1 MNIFCG
7 AGTNGRKF
15 ISLWKE
21 CGLKVDCFVDNNSE
35 LWGKEIDGVYV
46 KSYKEV
52 TEFPKDSCFYITI
65 KSSVDAVK
73 EQLLSQGIREE
84 QIKDCSRI
92 SKAVGC
98 AIQQPEFNAKIA
110 TVSPIWENDSGRI
123 LFDLQ
128 GGLVLG
134 GVESWSAQTARNL
147 QKSGWETGFLLSGSS
162 AKTTIKDRGDWSKEN
177 LVAVRFHDNMS
188 EYERIACL
196 SSQIAKS
203 GCRNIIVNFIGYN
216 LAAACLVKRN
226 YPDKIR
232 VIAIVHNDEDVY
244 YECYKLFENYID
256 MFLFISQR
264 IKNRML
270 ESGFKEDKLE
280 YLPWEIACEERL
292 IHTYT
297 AFGELLRIGYAG
309 RIELCQKRLD
319 RMISIA
325 KLLKEMRIH
334 FRLEI
339 AGSGSYEE
347 ELQQQIKENGLEDE
361 IQLVGRLNS
370 ADISEFWKRQDIMV
384 SCSDWEGHSI
394 SQGEAMAN
402 GVVPIVTDVSGV
414 RDDITDGENGFI
426 VEVGSVEQ
434 IVEKIAYLYEHRE
447 LLPIMGEKAH
457 QTILINN
464 NGKKLERL
472 WQNML
477 M

>member
-15 ISLWKE
+15 IGLWKE
-21 CGLKVDCFVDNNSE
+21 CGLKVDFFVDNNSE
-35 LWGKEIDGVYV
+35 LWGQEIEGVYV
-46 KSYKEV
+46 KSFGEV
-52 TEFPKDSCFYITI
+52 AEFPENTYFYITI
-65 KSSVDAVK
+65 KSSVNAVN
-73 EQLLSQGIREE
+73 EQLLSLGIREE
-84 QIKDCSRI
+84 QIKDSSLI

-98 AIQQPEFNAKIA
+98 AIQQPDFNAKIA

-147 QKSGWETGFLLSGSS
+147 QELGWETGVLLSGLS
-162 AKTTIKDRGDWSKEN
+162 AKTTIKDTGDWSKED

-196 SSQIAKS
+196 SRRIAEA
-203 GCRNIIVNFIGYN
+203 GCRNIIINFIGYN
-216 LAAACLVKRN
+216 LAAACLVKRC
-226 YPDKIR
+226 YPDRIR

-244 YECYKLFENYID
+244 FDCYKLFENYID
-256 MFLFISQR
+256 RFLFISER

-270 ESGFKEDKLE
+270 QSGFKEDKLE
-280 YLPWEIACEERL
+280 YLPWEIACDERL

-297 AFGELLRIGYAG
+297 VSGELLRIGYAG
-309 RIELCQKRLD
+309 RIELRQKRLD
-319 RMISIA
+319 RTISIA
-325 KLLKEMRIH
+325 KLLKEMRIR
-334 FRLEI
+334 FRLEL
-339 AGSGSYEE
+339 AGSGLYEK
-347 ELQQQIKENGLEDE
+347 ELRQQIKENRLEDE
-361 IQLVGRLNS
+361 IQLVGRINS
-370 ADISEFWKRQDIMV
+370 ADISKFWKRQDIMV

-394 SQGEAMAN
+394 SQCEAMAN
-402 GVVPIVTDVSGV
+402 GVVPIVTDVSGAE
-414 RDDITDGENGFI
+414 DDITDGENGFI

-434 IVEKIAYLYEHRE
+434 IVEKIVYLYEHRE

-457 QTILINN
+457 QTILYNN
-464 NGKKLERL
+464 NGKKLQKL